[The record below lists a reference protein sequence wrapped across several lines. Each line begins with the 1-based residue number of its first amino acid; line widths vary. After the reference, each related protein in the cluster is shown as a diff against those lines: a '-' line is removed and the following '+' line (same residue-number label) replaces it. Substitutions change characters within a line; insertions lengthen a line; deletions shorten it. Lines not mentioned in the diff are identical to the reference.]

1 SGDIRSPNYPS
12 NYPNNADCRYRINAG
27 SSTRTIT
34 LTFSAFNLEGHSYCK
49 YDFVDIRVGFK
60 GNAAT
65 PVRKYCGSS
74 TPAPITITG
83 QQYVYIQFSTDGS
96 VQRSGFR
103 IQYTISGISQR
114 APGSTGLI
122 KSPNYP
128 SNYPKNTECKYRVN
142 SGTSSN
148 SIAFNFL
155 AFNLEPN
162 TQCRFD
168 YLQVF
173 NGPTTILGSIGKY
186 CGSTN
191 PSTITRTTSY
201 MSMKFKT
208 DGSVTRS
215 GFNVRYSITGATL
228 GLTGSAG
235 YTSPFYSSPNHPN
248 NNPHNL
254 DCYYRINAQSSSNV
268 IKVTFQPFNLEK
280 HSRCNFDYVAIYEGA
295 GNSSRLIGKFCG
307 TNSSFS
313 VKGRGQYMYM
323 HYHTDS
329 SVPSTGF
336 RFKFS
341 VSGGPGSGD
350 IRSPNYPSN
359 YPNNADCRYR
369 INAGSSTRTITLT
382 FSAFNLESHSYCK
395 YDFVDIRV
403 GFQGNAATPIRKYC
417 GSSTPAP
424 ITITGQQYVYIQ
436 FSTDGSVQRS
446 GFRIRYTI
454 SGIPNNFTP
463 GSTGLIKSPNYPSN
477 YPKNI
482 ECKYRVNSGSS
493 SNWISLYFLAFNVEP
508 NTQCRFDYLEVF
520 NGPTTTT
527 GSIGKYC
534 GSTSP
539 NIITQITSD
548 MSMKF
553 KTDGSITHSGFNVRY
568 SISGLNLGGAPGS
581 TGLIK
586 SPNFPSNYPKNIECK
601 YRVNSGVTSNSIA
614 FLFLAFNLEPNP
626 QCRYDYLQ
634 VFNGPTTTSRLI
646 GKYCGVTYPNSITQT
661 TSDMSM
667 KFKTDGSITHS
678 GFNIRYSI

>member
-103 IQYTISGISQR
+103 IQYTISGISQT
-114 APGSTGLI
+114 PGSTGLI

-215 GFNVRYSITGATL
+215 GFNVRYSITGA
-228 GLTGSAG
+228 
-235 YTSPFYSSPNHPN
+235 
-248 NNPHNL
+248 
-254 DCYYRINAQSSSNV
+254 SSSSYKGCGLDGLANC
-268 IKVTFQPFNLEK
+268 KGEM
-280 HSRCNFDYVAIYEGA
+280 CNQLR
-295 GNSSRLIGKFCG
+295 NCHL
-307 TNSSFS
+307 TNMFFF
-313 VKGRGQYMYM
+313 VK
-323 HYHTDS
+323 S
-329 SVPSTGF
+329 
-336 RFKFS
+336 
-341 VSGGPGSGD
+341 SGD

-395 YDFVDIRV
+395 
-403 GFQGNAATPIRKYC
+403 
-417 GSSTPAP
+417 
-424 ITITGQQYVYIQ
+424 
-436 FSTDGSVQRS
+436 
-446 GFRIRYTI
+446 
-454 SGIPNNFTP
+454 
-463 GSTGLIKSPNYPSN
+463 
-477 YPKNI
+477 
-482 ECKYRVNSGSS
+482 
-493 SNWISLYFLAFNVEP
+493 
-508 NTQCRFDYLEVF
+508 FDYLEVF

-568 SISGLNLGGAPGS
+568 SISVKDYTHAGSYFPSSGVITSPSYPANYHNNAENNYTCSNLGLTGPAGYTSPFYSSPNHPSNNPHNLDCYYRINAQSSSNVIKVTFQPFNLEKHSRCNFDYVAIYEGANNSSRLIGKLCGTNSSFSVKGRGQFMYMHYHTDSSVPSTGFRFKFSLNLGGAPGS

-678 GFNIRYSI
+678 GFNIRYS